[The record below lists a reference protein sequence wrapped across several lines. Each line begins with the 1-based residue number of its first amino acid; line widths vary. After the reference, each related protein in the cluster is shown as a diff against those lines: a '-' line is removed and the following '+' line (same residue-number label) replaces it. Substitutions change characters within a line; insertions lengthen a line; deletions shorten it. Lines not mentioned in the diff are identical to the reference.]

1 MRYAV
6 TAFGLVLLGLCS
18 VAGAQTFSQ
27 IYNFQGGSDGGNPY
41 AGVTR
46 DAAGNLYGTTYSD
59 GNFNCPNG
67 GCGVVYKI
75 DPQGNEIPLYSFTG
89 TPDGANPVAGV
100 VADTKGNLYGTTKFG
115 GAKGYG
121 TVYEVSPSGA
131 EKILVSFTGG
141 ADGGI
146 PNGGLVMDKGGNL
159 YGTTFDGGS
168 AGFGTVFKLS
178 ASGAFT
184 TLYSFPDMAHGMY
197 PNAALLLDDSGDL
210 YGTTQYGGV
219 SDRGTVF
226 KLDSAG
232 RESVLYSFSGADGA
246 YPEAPLVIDGSGNL
260 YGTTTGGGNSD
271 LGTAFRLTPGG
282 IETVLHS
289 FTGSPDGEYP
299 ISGVVLDSAGNL
311 YGTTYQGGRSGGAGF
326 GSSNAGVVYKIDAAG
341 NESLLYTFQGMYDG
355 QWPIG
360 GLTLSPDGKSLYG
373 AAEMGGS
380 FCCGDVFQ
388 ITLPSAQ

>member
-100 VADTKGNLYGTTKFG
+100 VADAKGNLYGTTKFG

-178 ASGAFT
+178 AWARSQRSIAFRIWHTGCTPTRRCFWT
-184 TLYSFPDMAHGMY
+184 TRVIST
-197 PNAALLLDDSGDL
+197 ALRNTAECPIAERCSSWIPQAGSRC
-210 YGTTQYGGV
+210 Y
-219 SDRGTVF
+219 TVF
-226 KLDSAG
+226 
-232 RESVLYSFSGADGA
+232 RVR
-246 YPEAPLVIDGSGNL
+246 
-260 YGTTTGGGNSD
+260 
-271 LGTAFRLTPGG
+271 TARIPKR
-282 IETVLHS
+282 
-289 FTGSPDGEYP
+289 P
-299 ISGVVLDSAGNL
+299 
-311 YGTTYQGGRSGGAGF
+311 
-326 GSSNAGVVYKIDAAG
+326 
-341 NESLLYTFQGMYDG
+341 
-355 QWPIG
+355 W
-360 GLTLSPDGKSLYG
+360 
-373 AAEMGGS
+373 
-380 FCCGDVFQ
+380 
-388 ITLPSAQ
+388 